1 MASACWILQFG
12 QRYGVYIAADQL
24 KSAQGETRGM
34 GNESLRAWGT
44 YDALTAVVN
53 LWGGVLCKAGT
64 TVGTVL
70 RTQQSHGLL
79 GHRILGIV
87 SRQMAVEPGLVG
99 LAGRGAD
106 ADADRRERGRWPGRC
121 KNVVYTQYRP
131 RHIATAGWPRAVAL
145 SRAGL

>member
-1 MASACWILQFG
+1 MASARWILQFG
-12 QRYGVYIAADQL
+12 QRYVVYIAADQL

-44 YDALTAVVN
+44 YGALTAVVIC
-53 LWGGVLCKAGT
+53 GGILCKAGT
-64 TVGTVL
+64 TLGTVGTVL

-106 ADADRRERGRWPGRC
+106 AGRRERGCGPGRC
-121 KNVVYTQYRP
+121 KNAVYT
-131 RHIATAGWPRAVAL
+131 V
-145 SRAGL
+145 